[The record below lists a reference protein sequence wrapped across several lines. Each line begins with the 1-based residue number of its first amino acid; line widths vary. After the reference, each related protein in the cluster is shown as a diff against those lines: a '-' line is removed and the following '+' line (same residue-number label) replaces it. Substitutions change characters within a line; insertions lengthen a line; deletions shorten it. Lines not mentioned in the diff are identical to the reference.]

1 MDQFLPLC
9 DRIKPFEFPTV
20 FMQLTLLKY
29 LLWLML
35 SARED
40 WWVSKK
46 TCWVRG
52 SGWQSD
58 QSPGTL
64 YRTKMGIAK
73 RARSGMKT
81 RKSEKPSID
90 AGAVL
95 GSCPWAKINSP
106 WQWDKMLILAPA
118 RGRQPK
124 SQLRWSNELGDLR
137 GLRPPWLLA
146 GCGAL
151 QAVYWNRVCVP
162 SPPLWAGSQNNQ
174 KCRWHVA
181 LNDHPKLPLGGR
193 RSSTGDTGS
202 DERIPAPGQ
211 DNAKWARHA
220 QERVRRWT
228 LDLRISVTL
237 WLSGS
242 EGGLLFLQ
250 QNGHLMGQ
258 EWVWV
263 AVNLEWLAWG
273 IDKKGSC

>member
-1 MDQFLPLC
+1 
-9 DRIKPFEFPTV
+9 
-20 FMQLTLLKY
+20 
-29 LLWLML
+29 
-35 SARED
+35 
-40 WWVSKK
+40 
-46 TCWVRG
+46 
-52 SGWQSD
+52 
-58 QSPGTL
+58 
-64 YRTKMGIAK
+64 MGIAK

-181 LNDHPKLPLGGR
+181 LNNHPKLPLGGR
-193 RSSTGDTGS
+193 RSWEAPPGTQGGMKGFLRLDRTMQSEHGMLRGGSGDELWTWGLVSPFDCLAPKKDFSSFSKTG
-202 DERIPAPGQ
+202 I
-211 DNAKWARHA
+211 W
-220 QERVRRWT
+220 W
-228 LDLRISVTL
+228 
-237 WLSGS
+237 
-242 EGGLLFLQ
+242 
-250 QNGHLMGQ
+250 
-258 EWVWV
+258 
-263 AVNLEWLAWG
+263 
-273 IDKKGSC
+273 DKNEFGWQ